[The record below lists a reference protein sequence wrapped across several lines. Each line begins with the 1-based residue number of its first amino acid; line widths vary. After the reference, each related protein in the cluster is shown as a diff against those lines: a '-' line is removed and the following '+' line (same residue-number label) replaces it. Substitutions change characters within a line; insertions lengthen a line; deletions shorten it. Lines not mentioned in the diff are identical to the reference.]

1 MVVIGSR
8 VIQVIYSLLS
18 TLGRY
23 LGIKGIKYVYRWYW
37 YKLSLREVKVGK
49 SDLLRHLI
57 LYIYIY
63 NYLGVAPYFIN
74 LDNNFPIAQGGE
86 GK

>member
-1 MVVIGSR
+1 MVVIGIR
-8 VIQVIYSLLS
+8 VVQVIYSLLS

-23 LGIKGIKYVYRWYW
+23 LGIKYVYRW

-63 NYLGVAPYFIN
+63 IYNYHLGVASYFIN